1 MENKTPA
8 QALAGT
14 YTKALATQYSLAT
27 NYHGVGRPSLPNY
40 LALTS
45 GQTFGIQDNG
55 YRAVPDIGIG
65 RQLTD
70 ARIPWRAYMEGLTA
84 GCFDSPYP
92 YALRHNPFAFYGGAC
107 PSNVVP
113 LTQLD
118 ADLRSNTPRFV
129 WITPDLCHDGHDCA
143 VEEADAWLARLV
155 PKILASPAWRSDGVL
170 FVVWDEGDPQLAN
183 QMPLIVVTPQT
194 RQRESVQP
202 YDHYSLLATMED
214 LLGVPRLGM
223 AASAKPLFDL
233 VAGVRAAP

>member
-8 QALAGT
+8 QALAGAF
-14 YTKALATQYSLAT
+14 TKSLASQYSLAI

-55 YRAVPDIGIG
+55 YRALPDVGIG
-65 RQLTD
+65 RQLTE
-70 ARIPWRAYMEGLTA
+70 ARIPWRAYMEGLAA

-92 YALRHNPFAFYGGAC
+92 YAVRHNPFAFYGGTC

-113 LTQLD
+113 LSELD

-129 WITPDLCHDGHDCA
+129 WITPDVCHDGHDCA
-143 VEEADAWLARLV
+143 LSEADAWLSRVV
-155 PKILASPAWRSDGVL
+155 PTILASPAWRNDGVL

-183 QMPLIVVTPQT
+183 QMPLIVITPKTQ
-194 RQRESVQP
+194 QGESAQP
-202 YDHYSLLATMED
+202 YDHYSLLATIED
-214 LLGVPRLGM
+214 LFGLSRLGL
-223 AASAKPLFDL
+223 AASAKPLSDL
-233 VAGVRAAP
+233 VSGLRAAP